1 MSAPASSLQ
10 TGEPLLIAQG
20 LSKRFGGL
28 QALKDVSF
36 EIRKGEIFGLIG
48 PNGAGKT
55 TLFNVMTALYIPESG
70 SCNFQGVELTRLKP
84 HQIADKGLART
95 FQNIRLFSA
104 LTALENVMIGQHLR
118 TKAGLW
124 GAVVRNKATRDEE
137 ARVQARALE
146 LLDYVGIGHVA
157 NEVASSLSYGDQ
169 RRLEIARALATGP
182 ALLALDEP
190 AAGSIDY
197 QGRSLAGQPVHA
209 MVRQGLVMVPGGRG
223 IFPQLTIEENLHMG
237 AYSRQDKINFAQEL
251 QQVYQ
256 RFPRLAERRL
266 QTAGTLSGGEQQLLA
281 MGRAI
286 LSKPKL
292 LLLDEPTMGLAPIM
306 VDKIFE
312 VIEDIAQQGVTI
324 LLIEQNARL
333 ALEVS
338 QRGYVL
344 ESGELTLQGPAR
356 DLLHDPKV
364 RAAYLGE

>member
-1 MSAPASSLQ
+1 MSHPTAS
-10 TGEPLLIAQG
+10 TPLLDIRNMDVAY
-20 LSKRFGGL
+20 GG
-28 QALKDVSF
+28 
-36 EIRKGEIFGLIG
+36 IRAVRQLNLHVHPGERVALIG
-48 PNGAGKT
+48 ANGAGKST
-55 TLFNVMTALYIPESG
+55 TLRAI
-70 SCNFQGVELTRLKP
+70 C
-84 HQIADKGLART
+84 GLVP
-95 FQNIRLFSA
+95 L
-104 LTALENVMIGQHLR
+104 
-118 TKAGLW
+118 
-124 GAVVRNKATRDEE
+124 
-137 ARVQARALE
+137 
-146 LLDYVGIGHVA
+146 
-157 NEVASSLSYGDQ
+157 
-169 RRLEIARALATGP
+169 
-182 ALLALDEP
+182 
-190 AAGSIDY
+190 AAGSVHY
-197 QGRSLAGQPVHA
+197 QGKSLAGQPVHA
-209 MVRQGLVMVPGGRG
+209 MVRQGLVMVPEGRG

-333 ALEVS
+333 ALEVG